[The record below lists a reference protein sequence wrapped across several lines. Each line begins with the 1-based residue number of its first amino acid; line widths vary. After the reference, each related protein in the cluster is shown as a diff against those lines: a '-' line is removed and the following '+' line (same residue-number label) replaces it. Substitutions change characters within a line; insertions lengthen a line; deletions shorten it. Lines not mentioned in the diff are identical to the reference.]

1 MFTMSLLR
9 RGEPSVK
16 TDYVC
21 VKDQNTTN
29 NQQLQETVLIL
40 CFGLDIHISHYVTER
55 IPSYW

>member
-1 MFTMSLLR
+1 MSLLR